1 MKKACHSRR
10 PGSTIMTSTT
20 SLRRRL
26 SWVGAGVGFAL
37 LPKCPLCIAG
47 YLVSLGIG
55 AELAHRAAGLV
66 RPLAGAALGLAILA
80 LVVAAVRRRR
90 APCCCV

>member
-1 MKKACHSRR
+1 
-10 PGSTIMTSTT
+10 MTSTNT
-20 SLRRRL
+20 LRRPLL
-26 SWVGAGVGFAL
+26 SWLGAVLGFAL

-55 AELAHRAAGLV
+55 AELAHRAAGVV
-66 RPLAGAALGLAILA
+66 RPLAGAALGLAIIA

-90 APCCCV
+90 AACCCA